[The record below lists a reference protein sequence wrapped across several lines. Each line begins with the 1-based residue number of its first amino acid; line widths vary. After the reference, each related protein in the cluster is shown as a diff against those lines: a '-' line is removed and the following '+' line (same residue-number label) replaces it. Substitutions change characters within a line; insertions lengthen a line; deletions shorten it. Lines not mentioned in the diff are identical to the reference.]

1 MAQKNYVN
9 NAQLY
14 QEMVEHRNRVRE
26 AKEKNLPAP
35 QVTKYIGECIL
46 LIANRLSLKPN
57 FVNYSYREEMICDGI
72 ENCLMYLNNFNP
84 EKSDNPFA
92 YFTQIIYFAFIRRI
106 QKEKKQLYIKHKS
119 LENSLIFDSL
129 SELNSF
135 DDMDTHI
142 NVLDFDNDNRSEF
155 VKNFEN
161 NLATKRK
168 KSKKGIEKFIKDEDE
183 DSSDN

>member
-14 QEMVEHRNRVRE
+14 QEMVEHRQRVQDS
-26 AKEKNLPAP
+26 KSNSLPAP
-35 QVTKYIGECIL
+35 QVSKYIGESIL

-72 ENCLMYLNNFNP
+72 ENCLMYLDNFNP
-84 EKSDNPFA
+84 DKSNNPFA

-119 LENSLIFDSL
+119 LENSLIFDTL
-129 SELNSF
+129 SDHGEF
-135 DDMDTHI
+135 DEMDVHI
-142 NVLDFDNDNRSEF
+142 NVLDFDNENRSEF

-161 NLATKRK
+161 NLAVKRK
-168 KSKKGIEKFIKDEDE
+168 KAKKGLEKLMGDDNE
-183 DSSDN
+183 DSADN